1 VDGSPGAHRVRRRHP
16 PSLRAALAGPLASD
30 VVIWE
35 RELSAAL
42 EFARAG
48 GKVAL
53 GHYRRQLRSQR
64 KADGTWVTEADW
76 AVEAQIRL
84 RIARAFPGHN
94 VLGEEEGLTAAG
106 GGPPVDGAP
115 TWIVD
120 PIDGTNNYMA
130 GIPIW
135 ATLVALRVDGVSVVG
150 VAHAPALGETYDAAL
165 GSGARCNGEPI
176 SVDAETDL
184 ASATVLFSGA
194 DGWREAG
201 RERAF
206 ARLLQRAR
214 RSRGLGDFW
223 GHALVAR
230 GAAHVM
236 AEPDLAVRDVA
247 ALQPIVGEAGGRIT
261 DLDGRDWTDSG
272 GCVTTN
278 GALHEGVL
286 ALLNERT

>member
-1 VDGSPGAHRVRRRHP
+1 MSFDAE
-16 PSLRAALAGPLASD
+16 LA
-30 VVIWE
+30 
-35 RELSAAL
+35 AAL

-48 GKVAL
+48 GKIAL
-53 GHYRRQLRSQR
+53 GHFRKQLRSRR

-106 GGPPVDGAP
+106 GGPPVEGAP

-135 ATLVALRVDGVSVVG
+135 ATLVALQVDGVSVAG
-150 VAHAPALGETYDAAL
+150 VAHAPALGETYDAA
-165 GSGARCNGEPI
+165 GGAGARCNGETI
-176 SVDAETDL
+176 SVDPVSRIEDSL
-184 ASATVLFSGA
+184 VLFSSFES
-194 DGWREAG
+194 WREAG
-201 RERAF
+201 RASAF
-206 ARLLQRAR
+206 GDLLGRAR

-223 GHALVAR
+223 GHVLVAR

-236 AEPDLAVRDVA
+236 AEPDLSVWDVA
-247 ALQPIVGEAGGRIT
+247 ALQPIVSEAGGRIT
-261 DLDGRDWTDSG
+261 DLDGNPWAGG

-278 GALHEGVL
+278 GGLHDEVL
-286 ALLNERT
+286 TLLSRQS

>member
-1 VDGSPGAHRVRRRHP
+1 MSEY
-16 PSLRAALAGPLASD
+16 LRELEAALG
-30 VVIWE
+30 
-35 RELSAAL
+35 
-42 EFARAG
+42 FARAG
-48 GKVAL
+48 GKIAL
-53 GHYRRQLRSQR
+53 GHFRKQLRSQR

-84 RIARAFPGHN
+84 RIARAFPDLN

-106 GGPPVDGAP
+106 GGPPVEGAP

-135 ATLVALRVDGVSVVG
+135 ATLVALRVEGRSVAG

-165 GSGARCNGEPI
+165 GSGARCNGEAM
-176 SVDAETDL
+176 SVDPEADL
-184 ASATVLFSGA
+184 ASATVLFSSV

-201 RERAF
+201 LADAF
-206 ARLLQRAR
+206 AGLVQRAR

-236 AEPDLAVRDVA
+236 VEPDLAVWDVA
-247 ALQPIVGEAGGRIT
+247 ALQPIVSEAGGRIT
-261 DLDGRDWTDSG
+261 DLHGNEWTNGG

-278 GALHEGVL
+278 GALHDDVL
-286 ALLNERT
+286 ALLSERA